1 MPQHTLRLFLQ
12 DVKACKDIV
21 LCILFF
27 ILFLFLF
34 FLFLPWP
41 FMHEQSTA
49 THCNTLQHSA
59 TQCNTW
65 RPLTRERS
73 RDRKS
78 SVVLTA
84 STFLS
89 CCIWSVLRH
98 INESCHTYQ
107 RVTSHIW
114 MGHVT
119 HMKEECDTCEIVMWQ
134 TWLGQVTQM
143 HESCHTFICVM
154 SLVWTSRLTR
164 RIKSGHTYDWV
175 TSHIRSHVWL
185 SHVTHQVTRMTESRL
200 TYESRHTYVK
210 SMSGVTRNTRSWE
223 TRHVR
228 SNLYMSMKEPLHVN
242 ES

>member
-1 MPQHTLRLFLQ
+1 MHSILHSIL
-12 DVKACKDIV
+12 VSV
-21 LCILFF
+21 LLVSP
-27 ILFLFLF
+27 LAL
-34 FLFLPWP
+34 
-41 FMHEQSTA
+41 HA
-49 THCNTLQHSA
+49 RAKHCNTVQHSA

-98 INESCHTYQ
+98 MNESCHTYQ

-164 RIKSGHTYDWV
+164 MIKSGHTYDWV

-185 SHVTHQVTRMTESRL
+185 SHVSHMSHVTHMSSQWVVWQGIQGPEKPGTSEA
-200 TYESRHTYVK
+200 TYTCQWK
-210 SMSGVTRNTRSWE
+210 NP
-223 TRHVR
+223 
-228 SNLYMSMKEPLHVN
+228 YMSMKARLERDRKTWN
-242 ES
+242 ETSH